1 MRLRKFQYLE
11 LDCSITYVIMMR
23 NLFLPVIKNF
33 EKQTVSQPEL
43 HISHNQVNIS
53 DEVIT

>member
-11 LDCSITYVIMMR
+11 LDCFITYVIMMR

-33 EKQTVSQPEL
+33 EKQTVSQLEL